1 MKIVYLNSSG
11 GAGGLESALFDMLA
25 SVREAEPG
33 WSLNLIV
40 PDEGALAGRAR
51 EIGVGVNVL
60 PFPPSLARLGDAGAG
75 GPAGRGVG
83 RAKLLGQLLASTPS
97 ALLYARRLRR
107 VLEGLAP
114 DLVHTHGLKTHVL
127 GAWARPR
134 GVPVV
139 WHVHDYA
146 GRRPVM
152 RLLLRASSRRA
163 AAGVA
168 NSESVAADA
177 RALFGRGRGVRVKT
191 IYNAVDLERFAP
203 EGEVADLD
211 ALAGLEPAADGTI
224 RVGLVSTLA
233 RWKGQ
238 RTFLEAL
245 SLLPEDLRV
254 RGYVTG
260 GALYRTEGSQFQP
273 EELKRMAR
281 EFGLERSVGFTG
293 FVPDAAAAMR
303 ALDIVVHASTEPEP
317 FGLVIAEAMACGRA
331 VVASRAGGAAEIFKE
346 GADALGHE
354 PGDAP
359 ALAACVARLAESAPL
374 RAALGRAA
382 RETAVRRF
390 DRARLAAELVPVY
403 REACAAGG
411 ESEGAGVM
419 KEVLSGE

>member
-11 GAGGLESALFDMLA
+11 GAGGLESALFDMMS

-40 PDEGALAGRAR
+40 PDGGALAERAKG
-51 EIGVGVNVL
+51 IGVGVTVL
-60 PFPPSLARLGDAGAG
+60 PFPSSLARLGDAGAG

-83 RAKLLGQLLASTPS
+83 PAKLL
-97 ALLYARRLRR
+97 ARLFTSSFATAGYVLKLRR
-107 VLEGLAP
+107 VLKELAP

-127 GAWARPR
+127 GAWAAPR

-139 WHVHDYA
+139 WHLHDYA

-152 RLLLRASSRRA
+152 ARLLRASSRRA
-163 AAGVA
+163 SAAFA

-177 RALFGRGRGVRVKT
+177 REVFGRGGRVRVRT
-191 IYNAVDLERFAP
+191 VYNAVDLEHFRP
-203 EGEVADLD
+203 EGEAADLD
-211 ALAGLEPAADGTI
+211 ALAGLQPAGEGTI

-245 SLLPEDLRV
+245 SLLPERLRV

-260 GALYRTEGSQFQP
+260 GALYRTEGSQYRP
-273 EELKRMAR
+273 EELKKMAR
-281 EFGLERSVGFTG
+281 EFGVEGRVGFTG

-303 ALDIVVHASTEPEP
+303 ALEVVVHASTEPEP

-331 VVASRAGGAAEIFKE
+331 VVAGRAGGAAEIFTE
-346 GADALGHE
+346 GADALGHA
-354 PGDAP
+354 PGDARS
-359 ALAACVARLAESAPL
+359 LAACIERLVESPEL
-374 RAALGRAA
+374 RLALGRAA
-382 RETAVRRF
+382 RETAEQRF
-390 DRARLAAELVPVY
+390 DRARLAAELAPVY
-403 REACAAGG
+403 REVCEAGK
-411 ESEGAGVM
+411 ESKRAERM